1 MAKILK
7 KKKEGK
13 KILALTQNSS
23 TSLDFSIA
31 GLGCSDKCR
40 LSLLVTDQ
48 DIHYNRSK
56 TAQNRKKPK
65 ESWPICI
72 FEAFERQFHQA

>member
-31 GLGCSDKCR
+31 GLGCSDKFR
-40 LSLLVTDQ
+40 LSLLVIDQ

-65 ESWPICI
+65 ESWPI
-72 FEAFERQFHQA
+72 